1 MKHKVK
7 PEMPRSSPD
16 RDRPQ
21 QLLSVIASTRF
32 SRFDQEKRQF
42 AFGRIVD
49 PPYERAF
56 REAEAGFGG
65 NDAPCRADEGVLDP

>member
-7 PEMPRSSPD
+7 PEIPRSGPV
-16 RDRPQ
+16 RDLPQ
-21 QLLSVIASTRF
+21 QLPSVIASTRF

-49 PPYERAF
+49 PPYECAF
-56 REAEAGFGG
+56 REAEAGSGG
-65 NDAPCRADEGVLDP
+65 RDAPCRAV